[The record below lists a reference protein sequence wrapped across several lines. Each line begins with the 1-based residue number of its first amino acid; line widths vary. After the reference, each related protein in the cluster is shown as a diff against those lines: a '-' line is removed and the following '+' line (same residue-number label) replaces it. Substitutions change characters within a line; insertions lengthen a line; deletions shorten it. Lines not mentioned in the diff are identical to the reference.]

1 MNSNNKNVLITGA
14 RGGIGKA
21 LCKVFAQNSFNIYA
35 HARKQDADFEQYL
48 SKIAEDYN
56 VEISPLYF
64 DMTDYEAMKTAVRNL
79 FKQKINIDVLIN
91 NSGVAH
97 GGLFQMTPVSKIKEV
112 FEINLFSHMELTQL
126 ILRTMTRAKNGNIVN
141 IASIAGLDL
150 AQGNCAYGVSKA
162 ALAAWT
168 KTLASE
174 CIKYNIRVNAVAP
187 GLTNTNMAEL
197 MEEKAKEEMVSASAM
212 NRLAKPEEIANAVL
226 FLASEKSSFI
236 NGQIIR
242 VDGGSR

>member
-35 HARKQDADFEQYL
+35 HARKQDDDFEQYL
-48 SKIAEDYN
+48 AKIAKDYN
-56 VEISPLYF
+56 VETSPLYF
-64 DMTDYEAMKTAVRNL
+64 DMTDNDAMKTVIKNI

-97 GGLFQMTPVSKIKEV
+97 GGLFQMTSISKIREI

-126 ILRTMTRAKNGNIVN
+126 ILRAMTRAQKGNIIN
-141 IASIAGLDL
+141 ISSISGLDL

-168 KTLASE
+168 KTLAAE
-174 CIKYNIRVNAVAP
+174 CIKYNIRVNAIAP
-187 GLTNTNMAEL
+187 GLTKTNMAEL
-197 MEEKAKEEMVSASAM
+197 MEEKAKEDMVLASAM
-212 NRLAKPEEIANAVL
+212 NRLATPEEIANVAL

>member
-1 MNSNNKNVLITGA
+1 
-14 RGGIGKA
+14 
-21 LCKVFAQNSFNIYA
+21 
-35 HARKQDADFEQYL
+35 
-48 SKIAEDYN
+48 
-56 VEISPLYF
+56 
-64 DMTDYEAMKTAVRNL
+64 MTDNDAMKTVIKNI

-97 GGLFQMTPVSKIKEV
+97 GGLFQMTSISKIREI

-126 ILRTMTRAKNGNIVN
+126 ILRAMTRAQKGNIIN
-141 IASIAGLDL
+141 ISSISGLDL

-168 KTLASE
+168 KTLATE
-174 CIKYNIRVNAVAP
+174 CIKYNIRVNAIAP
-187 GLTNTNMAEL
+187 GLTKTNMAEL
-197 MEEKAKEEMVSASAM
+197 MEEKAKEDMVLASAM
-212 NRLAKPEEIANAVL
+212 NRLATPEEIANVAL